1 MLSTLLILVYSHA
14 QQEVHFSAVFCHQ
27 PIFYTIFMFQPGFL
41 GFCRNI
47 LLSYLPFIGG
57 FVRVDFQ
64 VLTPTELN
72 TNISSSNPALN
83 KSDWRR
89 IRPDY
94 RPVKLFGK
102 VVAINFW

>member
-1 MLSTLLILVYSHA
+1 
-14 QQEVHFSAVFCHQ
+14 
-27 PIFYTIFMFQPGFL
+27 MFQPGFL

-57 FVRVDFQ
+57 FARLDFP
-64 VLTPTELN
+64 VMPSTELN
-72 TNISSSNPALN
+72 TNISSSNPSLS

-102 VVAINFW
+102 VVAINFGRGLI